1 MTTKP
6 HFITFTGADDR
17 TQVADMLGL
26 ANAYPVEF
34 GVLFSPKLT
43 GTPRYPSGD
52 WVSSLVA
59 TSADRLHLSAHIC
72 GDYSRE
78 LLDTGTI
85 RDLGPLL
92 ASGAFARIQINTSD
106 PGALRQL
113 EKISAF
119 GESLGVEVIL
129 QSRDP
134 LHFPRY
140 SKVQWL
146 FDASGGRG
154 ILPERWPVDV
164 TGRMV
169 GFAGG
174 LRSSNVL
181 EAVDAIGTETR
192 SYWIDMETGVRSSGD
207 QFSIH
212 ECRQVCE
219 LVYGQRGMASDRG

>member
-43 GTPRYPSGD
+43 GTPRYPSAD

-72 GDYSRE
+72 GDYTRE

-85 RDLGPLL
+85 RDLAPLL
-92 ASGAFARIQINTSD
+92 ASVFGRIQINTSD
-106 PGALRQL
+106 PRALRQL

-119 GESLGVEVIL
+119 GESLNVEVIL

-140 SKVQWL
+140 SKVHWL

-154 ILPERWPVDV
+154 IQPERWPVDV
-164 TGRMV
+164 TGRLV

-181 EAVDAIGTETR
+181 AAVEVIGSETR
-192 SYWIDMETGVRSSGD
+192 SFWIDMETGVRSSGD
-207 QFSIH
+207 QFNIK
-212 ECRQVCE
+212 ECARVCE
-219 LVYGQRGMASDRG
+219 LVYGQRGLAKDQG

>member
-1 MTTKP
+1 MTIKP
-6 HFITFTGADDR
+6 HFITFTGADDQ
-17 TQVADMLGL
+17 THVADMLGL
-26 ANAYPVEF
+26 ANAFPVEF

-43 GTPRYPSGD
+43 GTPRYPSAA

-72 GDYSRE
+72 GDYTRE

-85 RDLGPLL
+85 RDLAPML
-92 ASGAFARIQINTSD
+92 ASGSFGRIQINTSD
-106 PGALRQL
+106 PRALRQL

-119 GESLGVEVIL
+119 GESLDVEVIL
-129 QSRDP
+129 QTRDP
-134 LHFPRY
+134 IHFPRY

-154 ILPERWPVDV
+154 IQPERWPVDV
-164 TGRMV
+164 TGRLV

-181 EAVDAIGTETR
+181 AAVEVIGSETR
-192 SYWIDMETGVRSSGD
+192 SFWIDMETGIRSSGD
-207 QFSIH
+207 LFSIE
-212 ECRQVCE
+212 ECTRVCQ
-219 LVYGQRGMASDRG
+219 LVFGHRDIATDLS